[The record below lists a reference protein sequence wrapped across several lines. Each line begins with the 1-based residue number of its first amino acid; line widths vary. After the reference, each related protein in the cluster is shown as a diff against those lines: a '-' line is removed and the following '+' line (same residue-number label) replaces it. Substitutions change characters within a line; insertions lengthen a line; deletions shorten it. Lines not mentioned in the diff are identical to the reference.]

1 MPFEFKI
8 NIAPIKEQVG
18 QTLQQT
24 TELKLP
30 DYSGVK
36 FPDPWVIHTRINHTY
51 DGYYVTGQAEGL
63 FTTCCD
69 RCLEPYTSRLT
80 AEFSQIFASQQ
91 DLSKDNALASYK
103 VSSKNQ
109 RANDGLTA
117 KEPVEDEKIQY
128 FSGDVLDLA
137 ETLWDSVVLSLP
149 MKYLC
154 AEECKG
160 LCAQCGA
167 NLNITTCK
175 CESNYL
181 DPRLAKLG
189 ELFNLAADRG
199 LAVNKDEGGGSDGQ
213 PKK

>member
-1 MPFEFKI
+1 MPLEFKI
-8 NIAPIKEQVG
+8 GISPIKEQVG

-36 FPDPWVIHTRINHTY
+36 FPEPWVINIGVSHTY
-51 DGYYVTGQAEGL
+51 DGYYVTGQAEGP

-69 RCLEPYTSRLT
+69 RCLEPYTGRLT

-91 DLSKDNALASYK
+91 DLSKDNALALPK
-103 VSSKNQ
+103 VSFKNH
-109 RANDGLTA
+109 RANGDLTA
-117 KEPVEDEKIQY
+117 KDTVEDEKIQY

-137 ETLWDSVVLSLP
+137 ETLWDSVVLTLP

-167 NLNITTCK
+167 NLNITTCD
-175 CESNYL
+175 CESDYP

-189 ELFNLAADRG
+189 ELFNFATDED
-199 LAVNKDEGGGSDGQ
+199 LAVNKNEGGGSDGQ